1 MSEVS
6 INDADLRVFD
16 RLKSEI
22 DAFDLGMSDIP
33 AVVERVGELLDAFSP
48 EVPPAYAE
56 ELRAVWWP
64 LLYTLALSRD
74 QERELTEEEEQA
86 VTDAV
91 AILARA
97 VQDLELPGH

>member
-1 MSEVS
+1 MPDVT

-33 AVVERVGELLDAFSP
+33 AVVARVGDLLDEFSP
-48 EVPPAYAE
+48 DVPPAYAE
-56 ELRAVWWP
+56 ELRVVWWP
-64 LLYTLALSRD
+64 LQYTLALSLD
-74 QERELTEEEEQA
+74 QERDLTEDEDQA

-91 AILARA
+91 AILQRA

>member
-22 DAFDLGMSDIP
+22 DAFDLGMADIP
-33 AVVERVGELLDAFSP
+33 AVVERVGVLLDAFSP

-56 ELRAVWWP
+56 ELRTVWWP
-64 LLYTLALSRD
+64 LQYALALSRD
-74 QERELTEEEEQA
+74 QERGLSDEEDQA

-91 AILARA
+91 AILQRA
-97 VQDLELPGH
+97 VQDLALPGH

>member
-1 MSEVS
+1 MSDVS

-22 DAFDLGMSDIP
+22 DAFDLGMADIP
-33 AVVERVGELLDAFSP
+33 AVVERVGDLLDTFSP
-48 EVPPAYAE
+48 EVPPTYAE
-56 ELRAVWWP
+56 ELRSVWWP

-74 QERELTEEEEQA
+74 QERDLTEEEEQA

-91 AILARA
+91 AILQRA
-97 VQDLELPGH
+97 VQDLGLPGH